1 MNKLHNKHGPDPDI
15 GYEVS
20 RRSRD
25 GTGRMPRDGIDSK
38 PSDWTIGRS
47 RDGTAMRP
55 PDGTIGRSRD
65 GTAMRPRDGTIRR
78 SRDGTAMRP
87 RDGTA
92 KMPRDGIVRMPRDG
106 IFRMPRDSTIKPMG
120 SFVINHFYLIA
131 QLPRDAQIRG
141 KTHSRWRKTIR
152 KNRAFGPVMGEVRP
166 DENRVMTMQLSV
178 NMLFTSFEMKK
189 NE

>member
-1 MNKLHNKHGPDPDI
+1 MNKLHNKHGPDPEI

-25 GTGRMPRDGIDSK
+25 GTGKMPRDGIDSK

-55 PDGTIGRSRD
+55 RDGTIG
-65 GTAMRPRDGTIRR
+65 R

-120 SFVINHFYLIA
+120 SVVINHFYLIA

-141 KTHSRWRKTIR
+141 KTHSRWRKSIR

>member
-25 GTGRMPRDGIDSK
+25 GTGRMPRDGIDGK

-47 RDGTAMRP
+47 RDGTAR
-55 PDGTIGRSRD
+55 
-65 GTAMRPRDGTIRR
+65 
-78 SRDGTAMRP
+78 RP

-92 KMPRDGIVRMPRDG
+92 KIPSDGIVRMPRDG

-120 SFVINHFYLIA
+120 SIVINHFYLIS

-141 KTHSRWRKTIR
+141 KTRSKWRKTIQ
-152 KNRAFGPVMGEVRP
+152 KNRVFGPVMGEVRP
-166 DENRVMTMQLSV
+166 DDKHIITMQLTV

-189 NE
+189 KNKSTGI